1 MLKYMKPYMCMII
14 NNDNDTK
21 ILKTN
26 SKIKFIKV
34 CVPTIYMVPFV
45 AFFFF
50 IEGRRGKK
58 EEKVKY
64 LG

>member
-1 MLKYMKPYMCMII
+1 MLKYMKPYMYMII
-14 NNDNDTK
+14 NNDTDTK
-21 ILKTN
+21 ILKTS

-45 AFFFF
+45 AFFF
-50 IEGRRGKK
+50 IKGRRGKK